1 MVYQES
7 KKEKRKA
14 RDDQRRKDSFI
25 AAYVRV
31 KYPHIHAESTLYH
44 NKLRD
49 FFPNKADLTKTEHFK
64 RWKADTRPQQ
74 PLKIAPKQQPCKTP
88 QQATSTKKSES
99 IKLNMELNIPL
110 MNISTRESDID
121 PITEEIHPS
130 LLEEI
135 SSENMEYII
144 NQLLQD
150 PDLQNIFTGF
160 DSMPEVG
167 VEVEV
172 DIGEDTRLEDE
183 LM

>member
-1 MVYQES
+1 MAYQQWR
-7 KKEKRKA
+7 KQKRKA

-31 KYPHIHAESTLYH
+31 KYPHIHVESTLH
-44 NKLRD
+44 HDKLRD
-49 FFPNKADLTKTEHFK
+49 FFPNKIDLTKTEHFK
-64 RWKADTRPQQ
+64 RWTQQ

-110 MNISTRESDID
+110 INISTRESDID

-144 NQLLQD
+144 NELQQD
-150 PDLQNIFTGF
+150 PDLQNIFTEF
-160 DSMPEVG
+160 DSIPEVG
-167 VEVEV
+167 AELEV

>member
-1 MVYQES
+1 MAYQES

-14 RDDQRRKDSFI
+14 RDGQRRKDSFI

-49 FFPNKADLTKTEHFK
+49 FFPNKIDLMKTEHFK
-64 RWKADTRPQQ
+64 RWTQQ
-74 PLKIAPKQQPCKTP
+74 QLLKIPPKQQPCKTP

-135 SSENMEYII
+135 SSENMEDII
-144 NQLLQD
+144 NQLQQD

-160 DSMPEVG
+160 DSIPEVG
-167 VEVEV
+167 AEVEV
-172 DIGEDTRLEDE
+172 DIGEDTRLEDK